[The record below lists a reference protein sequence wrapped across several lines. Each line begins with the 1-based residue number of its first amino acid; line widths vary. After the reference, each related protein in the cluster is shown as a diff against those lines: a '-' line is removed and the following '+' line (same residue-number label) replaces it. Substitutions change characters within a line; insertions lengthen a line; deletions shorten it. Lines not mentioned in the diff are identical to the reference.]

1 MRISKRDRNLLIFLL
16 VFALLAAYYFFVV
29 IPQEEKI
36 VTLEAELEQ
45 KEMAK
50 TEMTLK
56 MASLGNIEKR
66 ISELE
71 EAMAQ
76 NANDYFS
83 EITQEDM
90 VMLIGSFA
98 EDLPMTFSAMNF
110 TDLAV
115 DQMTQIKYQA
125 DVNFEGEYDAL
136 MSYMRNVRSY
146 DKRILIKNLI
156 VKTDVDEILS
166 GQLRLEFNGL
176 PQIAS
181 YTVPS
186 VKLVSNQFIAR
197 DVTQSPFL
205 PYEGF
210 TIPEEST
217 EFVDNTDYPEYDF
230 EEAPID
236 YTDYRPKTQVQG
248 FEEGNTFFVAN
259 NEDITGTVTRSKTK
273 VAGGFSAEMSFDFV
287 TGREHSEANLVF
299 DTTPVLINKQADY
312 LGLWVY
318 AYEASNHKIGAVI
331 IDSKGKEFKVELASQ
346 VDWTQWKE
354 IETLMPVEITYP
366 CMIQRIYVEGI
377 GYEQKLIGKYL
388 FDQLQVS
395 YPIQ

>member
-16 VFALLAAYYFFVV
+16 VFALLAAYYFFIV

-36 VTLEAELEQ
+36 VELETELDL

-50 TEMTLK
+50 TEMELK
-56 MASLGNIEKR
+56 MASLNNLNKNIT
-66 ISELE
+66 ELE
-71 EAMAQ
+71 AAMA
-76 NANDYFS
+76 ASASDYFS
-83 EITQEDM
+83 TLTQEEM
-90 VMLIGSFA
+90 LMLIGSFA
-98 EDLPMTFSAMNF
+98 EGLPMTFSGMTF
-110 TDLAV
+110 MDLATPE
-115 DQMTQIKYQA
+115 MTQIQYQA
-125 DVNFEGEYDAL
+125 DVNFEGDYEAL
-136 MSYMRNVRSY
+136 MQYMRNVRTF
-146 DKRILIKNLI
+146 DKRILIKDLVVQTEEDSALTGRI
-156 VKTDVDEILS
+156 K
-166 GQLRLEFNGL
+166 LEFNGL
-176 PQIAS
+176 PQVATYS
-181 YTVPS
+181 VPM
-186 VKLVSNQFIAR
+186 VKLVSDQFIAR
-197 DVTQSPFL
+197 DVTQSPFS

-210 TIPEEST
+210 VLVEETT
-217 EFVDNTDYPEYDF
+217 EFITEPYYPEYEF
-230 EEAPID
+230 AEETID
-236 YTDYRPKTQVQG
+236 YTDYRPKTQIQG

-259 NEDITGTVTRSKTK
+259 NEDITGFVTRSKTK

-354 IETLMPVEITYP
+354 IETPMPVEITYP

-377 GYEQKLIGKYL
+377 GYEQKLTGKYL